1 MLFSAIISNFDELL
15 YLLDQLTDEQ
25 YNEPCPDLGNA
36 TIGDHYR
43 HVIEIFSCLLEHYGS
58 GNVNY
63 DQRDRDRLIAT
74 RMVFALEKIDWIK
87 VHLQKPDKEILL
99 QQTLDQRNLIIRS
112 NYFREL
118 LYNLEHSI
126 HHQALIKIAVQKY
139 DNIVLP
145 LNFGV
150 APSTI
155 AYKERKQCAL

>member
-1 MLFSAIISNFDELL
+1 MLFSAIKSNFDELR

-25 YNEPCPDLGNA
+25 YAAPCPELGNA

-43 HVIEIFSCLLEHYGS
+43 HVIEIFSCLIVHYGK
-58 GNVNY
+58 GKVNY
-63 DQRDRDRLIAT
+63 DHRDRDRLMAK
-74 RMVFALEKIDWIK
+74 RAAFALKKISWIQ

-99 QQTLDQRNLIIRS
+99 QQTLDESNLTIKS
-112 NYFREL
+112 NYYREL

-139 DNIVLP
+139 GNIHIP
-145 LNFGV
+145 ANFGV

-155 AYKERKQCAL
+155 AYKERKECAQ